1 MTATFTAQNGADPVT
16 EVRSLMTAALPTE
29 GDLLYALQR
38 QRTRILKRTAAGV
51 DSDGASFAPYSPGY
65 AKSKEKFGRSA
76 GTVDLRGR
84 NAPHMLQ
91 AIMATAG
98 SLTDDGDSNTRAVNG
113 SLAFYDERAALLAE
127 VHNEGATIRTR
138 LGYGGFEEASY
149 GYKPRNARRLKAA
162 KATLTMPRRHFFD
175 ASDQDVHEMEN
186 DMGARSEM
194 RMRGRA
200 A

>member
-1 MTATFTAQNGADPVT
+1 MTATFTAPNGADPAAHAHN
-16 EVRSLMTAALPTE
+16 LMTAAQPTE

-51 DSDGASFAPYSPGY
+51 DADGASFAAYSPGY
-65 AKSKEKFGRSA
+65 AKKKAAFGRT
-76 GTVDLRGR
+76 GVDLRGR

-91 AIMATAG
+91 AIVVTAG
-98 SLTDDGDSNTRAVNG
+98 PLTDEGDSDT
-113 SLAFYDERAALLAE
+113 LAIEGAIGFYDERAALLAE
-127 VHNEGATIRTR
+127 VHNDGATIRTR

-149 GYKPRNARRLKAA
+149 GYKPRNAGRLKAA

-175 ASDQDVHEMEN
+175 ASDADVHEMEN
-186 DMGARSEM
+186 DMGTRSEM